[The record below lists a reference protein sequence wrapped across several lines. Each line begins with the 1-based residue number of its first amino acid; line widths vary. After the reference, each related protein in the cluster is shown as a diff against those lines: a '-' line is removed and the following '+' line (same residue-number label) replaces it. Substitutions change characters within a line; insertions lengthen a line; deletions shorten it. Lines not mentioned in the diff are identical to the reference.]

1 MEEVSFARAL
11 GMKTRGEDARS
22 GTSERFPPA
31 SVIRNRS
38 ATFTG
43 ASVAADTANAS
54 AEATPRV
61 FASTSVSSSAIP
73 ETRPA
78 EDVASL
84 AASSSRHSARDRT
97 RRPLGVAV
105 RSARDAAT
113 DADEDAAL
121 GRRARGGRADAAAVA
136 AAAAHDA
143 TIDMVAWR
151 RGSLCAGKSTTFGG
165 DDTYRSRDRL
175 RACCVKIHHLAPL
188 HVGPGTGTRADSKKN
203 VSLLTSR
210 AISARLSLRP
220 LTP

>member
-1 MEEVSFARAL
+1 MEVSEARAL
-11 GMKTRGEDARS
+11 GMKTVLK
-22 GTSERFPPA
+22 TSERFPPA

-43 ASVAADTANAS
+43 ASTAADTANAS
-54 AEATPRV
+54 AEATARV

-151 RGSLCAGKSTTFGG
+151 RGSLCAGKSTTFIRG
-165 DDTYRSRDRL
+165 DIVSIEGPPSRVL
-175 RACCVKIHHLAPL
+175 CQNPPPGTTTE
-188 HVGPGTGTRADSKKN
+188 GPGTGTRADSKKN
-203 VSLLTSR
+203 VSLMTSR

>member
-1 MEEVSFARAL
+1 MEEVSEARAL
-11 GMKTRGEDARS
+11 GMKTVLK
-22 GTSERFPPA
+22 TSRFPPA
-31 SVIRNRS
+31 SVSPNRS

-175 RACCVKIHHLAPL
+175 RATDKIHHLAPL
-188 HVGPGTGTRADSKKN
+188 QRGRAPAHARTRKR
-203 VSLLTSR
+203 TSR
-210 AISARLSLRP
+210 C
-220 LTP
+220 

>member
-1 MEEVSFARAL
+1 
-11 GMKTRGEDARS
+11 
-22 GTSERFPPA
+22 
-31 SVIRNRS
+31 
-38 ATFTG
+38 
-43 ASVAADTANAS
+43 
-54 AEATPRV
+54 V

-121 GRRARGGRADAAAVA
+121 GRRARGSRADAAAVA

-151 RGSLCAGKSTTFGG
+151 RGSLCAGKATTFGG
-165 DDTYRSRDRL
+165 DIVSIEGPPSRDD
-175 RACCVKIHHLAPL
+175 KIHHLAL
-188 HVGPGTGTRADSKKN
+188 GGPGTGTRADSKKN
-203 VSLLTSR
+203 VSLTSR

>member
-1 MEEVSFARAL
+1 M
-11 GMKTRGEDARS
+11 
-22 GTSERFPPA
+22 
-31 SVIRNRS
+31 
-38 ATFTG
+38 
-43 ASVAADTANAS
+43 
-54 AEATPRV
+54 

-84 AASSSRHSARDRT
+84 AAYSSRHSARDRT

-105 RSARDAAT
+105 RSARDAT

-151 RGSLCAGKSTTFGG
+151 RGSLCAGKATTFGG
-165 DDTYRSRDRL
+165 DIVAIDRGTAFARQTKSTTWHP
-175 RACCVKIHHLAPL
+175 RARPAPA
-188 HVGPGTGTRADSKKN
+188 HAWTRKR
-203 VSLLTSR
+203 TSR
-210 AISARLSLRP
+210 
-220 LTP
+220 